1 MPKYLIEGNI
11 NFYDEL
17 YKSLDNYNDSSKD
30 NKEEETNENENNFCL
45 ITQKPLT
52 ENYVQLECKHKFNY
66 NAIFHDVLNHK
77 KKFNTLERRTLKLTE
92 LRCPYCR
99 NIQRTL
105 LPHVEGFPKI
115 HGINHID
122 EENIN
127 GQYMKMG
134 YTRGKCCYQDETC
147 DKCDNIFVKIM
158 MTNNKSYCYTHY
170 SQMIHKIIKEKQEKM
185 KEEKM
190 KKKMAALQKK
200 QEEKQKKQEAKN
212 AEKQKKLEEKQAL
225 GTCVSILKTGVNK
238 GKACGCQVI
247 PDSNGLC
254 SRHYKLSLPKNNM
267 EPTTNITSP

>member
-17 YKSLDNYNDSSKD
+17 YKSLDSYIEPSQPKEDEND
-30 NKEEETNENENNFCL
+30 NNLCL

-52 ENYVQLECKHKFNY
+52 ESYVQLECKHKFNY

-77 KKFNTLERRTLKLTE
+77 KKFNTMERHSLKINE
-92 LRCPYCR
+92 IRCPYCR
-99 NIQRTL
+99 NIQRSL

-127 GQYMKMG
+127 GQYFRMG
-134 YTRGKCCYQDETC
+134 YSKGKCCYKDETC
-147 DKCDNIFVKIM
+147 EKCDCTMVKMM
-158 MTNNKSYCYTHY
+158 MTDNKSYCYTHY
-170 SQMIHKIIKEKQEKM
+170 SQVIHKMIKEKQEKI

-190 KKKMAALQKK
+190 KKKMEALQKK
-200 QEEKQKKQEAKN
+200 QEEKQKKQEEKN
-212 AEKQKKLEEKQAL
+212 AEKQKKMEEKQSL
-225 GTCVSILKTGVNK
+225 GSCMTIIKSGVNK

-247 PDSNGLC
+247 PNSNGLC
-254 SRHYKLSLPKNNM
+254 SRHYKLSLPKNN
-267 EPTTNITSP
+267 ETTTTTNITTP